1 MIPPGEFIPLFE
13 HSNLITRVDQYV
25 WERTCRR
32 LQRWNAEGLYLPAS
46 VNVSRMDLQNGDLPE
61 QFTALVEK
69 YGLEPGQLRLE
80 ITESAYTDRPE
91 QLAAMVARLR
101 AAGFTV
107 EMDDFGTGYSSLNM
121 LKDIRIDILKLDM
134 KFLSGGEEARG
145 RQIVQSIVDM
155 AHRLDMRVI
164 AEGVETAQQ
173 ARELTALGCDAMQ
186 GYYFSRP
193 LPPEELEKIL
203 RAGGAQS
210 PQPAPAAMMPD

>member
-1 MIPPGEFIPLFE
+1 MCI
-13 HSNLITRVDQYV
+13 RD
-25 WERTCRR
+25 R
-32 LQRWNAEGLYLPAS
+32 
-46 VNVSRMDLQNGDLPE
+46 
-61 QFTALVEK
+61 
-69 YGLEPGQLRLE
+69 YGLEPDQLRLE

-121 LKDIRIDILKLDM
+121 LKDIRIDVLKLDM

-203 RAGGAQS
+203 RAAGAQA
-210 PQPAPAAMMPD
+210 PQPAPAAVMPD